1 MKRKEVLELIEG
13 GENLRCEFKRKFS
26 SSEKIAREMIAFANT
41 IGGVILFGVDDNK
54 EIVGVDSEKS
64 EAELIKDA
72 ALNYCEPPVDFNIS
86 YIEHN
91 GKEIVIVEIPE
102 SDKKPHRI
110 QDYLNEFDINKAKVC
125 IRVNDKSVMASKE
138 MVRILKAKTN
148 NLNLKKYAIG
158 PVEKSLFN
166 YLSEYERISVKELGT
181 LVNISERRASRTLV
195 KLVRANLLFIH
206 TKDNGEEYFTSITCY
221 ISPLLVYY
229 IP

>member
-26 SSEKIAREMIAFANT
+26 SAEKIAREMIAFANT
-41 IGGVILFGVDDNK
+41 SGGVILLGIDDNK

-72 ALNYCEPPVDFNIS
+72 GLNFCEPPLDFT
-86 YIEHN
+86 IEYFDLN
-91 GKEIVIVEIPE
+91 GKEIVAVQIPE

-110 QDYLNEFDINKAKVC
+110 QDYLNEFDINIAKVC
-125 IRVNDKSVMASKE
+125 IRVNDKSVLASKE
-138 MVRILKAKTN
+138 MVRILRAQTN

-158 PVEKSLFN
+158 PIEKFVFN
-166 YLSEYERISVKELGT
+166 YLTEHERISVKELST
-181 LVNISERRASRTLV
+181 DINISVRRASRTLV

-206 TKDNGEEYFTSITCY
+206 TKDNGDEYFTSVT
-221 ISPLLVYY
+221 
-229 IP
+229 